1 MVSAID
7 HPRRRAVSMR
17 GLALQRDD
25 LVAGVFGIVLAVAV
39 LAYASA
45 TGSTL
50 IRLNDFYREAWP
62 AYQALRHGHLVG
74 FVREGPPYVG
84 SLVLRAPLAII
95 PGIWGGGERWVYF
108 ASALPCVIA
117 APIFVMWL
125 GTQRRADGSSP
136 NRIWLML
143 LVVLNPIFVVAI
155 YGGHP
160 EEILGAVLCVAGV
173 VLAVRGRVGW
183 AHPARSCRDQQD
195 LGAGR
200 RPVALVVTTPGGDS
214 CWRSPR

>member
-1 MVSAID
+1 MSAID

-62 AYQALRHGHLVG
+62 AYQALRHGHLGG

-84 SLVLRAPLAII
+84 SLVLRAPLAMI
-95 PGIWGGGERWVYF
+95 PGSGAV
-108 ASALPCVIA
+108 ASAGCTSL
-117 APIFVMWL
+117 
-125 GTQRRADGSSP
+125 RR
-136 NRIWLML
+136 
-143 LVVLNPIFVVAI
+143 
-155 YGGHP
+155 
-160 EEILGAVLCVAGV
+160 
-173 VLAVRGRVGW
+173 
-183 AHPARSCRDQQD
+183 CR
-195 LGAGR
+195 A
-200 RPVALVVTTPGGDS
+200 
-214 CWRSPR
+214 